1 MKTAPVNFL
10 FIITDQH
17 RADYLGCAGHPA
29 LRTPAID
36 SLAASG
42 FRLENMHVASPVCM
56 PNRASLFTGRH
67 PSVHGL
73 RRNGLALSKSA
84 NTFADILRAGGY
96 DAALFG
102 KSHVQSMTGLPPR
115 VAPERQVNPDIPEAW
130 RDDGGDYGEEEPDR
144 WRADA
149 PFRVA
154 LPHYGFNR
162 ADIVTLHSDQC
173 GGHYYQ
179 WLRAQTPDAEK
190 LRDPANR
197 LPHDCICPQAERTP
211 VPEELYPTAYIRRRA
226 TEYLRDPARK
236 DAPFFA
242 FVSFPDPHHPFT
254 PPGKYWDMHSPAD
267 MPAPLPYEAHR
278 NPPPHLRAQR
288 ESMRAGTQTRN
299 ETLPFMA
306 GEREIREAAA
316 LTCGMIAMIDDAV
329 REMLSALDET
339 GLRENTVVVFTSDH
353 GDYLGDFGL
362 LLKGPALM
370 RGVTRVPFI
379 LSDPA
384 ENFGGK
390 VSDALCSTVDIAP
403 TILARAGLPPYN
415 GTQGRDILSA
425 VRGDSLAREEAL
437 IEFEDNSPKMGFEK
451 SPVARALLTTRHRLT
466 IYLGC
471 EWGELYDLREDPQE
485 TRNLWDD
492 PAHLEIRR
500 ELAERLVRRMMAE
513 RETSPFPKR
522 RA

>member
-1 MKTAPVNFL
+1 MAVNFL
-10 FIITDQH
+10 FVITDQQ

-36 SLAASG
+36 SLAESG

-56 PNRASLFTGRH
+56 PNRASLLTGRH
-67 PSVHGL
+67 PSAHGL
-73 RRNGLALSKSA
+73 RRNGLALSKRA

-102 KSHVQSMTGLPPR
+102 KSHIQSMTGQPAR
-115 VAPERQVNPDIPEAW
+115 FAPEREANPAVPEAW
-130 RDDGGDYGEEEPDR
+130 RDDGENYEEEEPDQ
-144 WRADA
+144 WRAAA

-162 ADIVTLHSDQC
+162 ADLVTLHADQC

-179 WLRAQTPDAEK
+179 WLRAQTPDADR

-197 LPHDCICPQAERTP
+197 LPHDYICPQAERTP
-211 VPEELYPTAYIRRRA
+211 VPEALYPTAYIRDRA
-226 TEYLRDPARK
+226 AEYLRDPARK
-236 DAPFFA
+236 KTPFFA

-288 ESMRAGTQTRN
+288 ELMRAEAQTRN
-299 ETLPFMA
+299 QTLPFMA
-306 GEREIREAAA
+306 GEREIREAMA

-329 REMLSALDET
+329 CELLATLKKT

-362 LLKGPALM
+362 LLKGPALT
-370 RGVTRVPFI
+370 RGVTRVPFVW
-379 LSDPA
+379 SDPS
-384 ENFGGK
+384 ENFGGNA
-390 VSDALCSTVDIAP
+390 SEALCSTVDIAP
-403 TILARAGLPPYN
+403 TILARAGLSPYN
-415 GTQGRDILSA
+415 GMQGRDILS
-425 VRGDSLAREEAL
+425 VIRGDAPAREEAL
-437 IEFEDNSPKMGFEK
+437 VEFEDNGPKMGFEK
-451 SPVARALLTTRHRLT
+451 PPVARALLTRRHRLT
-466 IYLGC
+466 LYLGC
-471 EWGELYDLREDPQE
+471 EWGELYDLQEDPQE

-492 PAHLEIRR
+492 PACSGIRR

-513 RETSPFPKR
+513 TESSPFPKR